1 MRLIGQTEK
10 PNPAQGE
17 VNFEQAVKALQSCL
31 HISIGNRSFKQVKH
45 LSSSL
50 EMVKA
55 LREVVV
61 QELTTAAMLD
71 DPTER
76 DRQSNQAQRKLHVL
90 NHAMTLATLIEESF
104 PEED

>member
-1 MRLIGQTEK
+1 
-10 PNPAQGE
+10 
-17 VNFEQAVKALQSCL
+17 
-31 HISIGNRSFKQVKH
+31 
-45 LSSSL
+45 
-50 EMVKA
+50 MVKA

-71 DPTER
+71 DTTER
-76 DRQSNQAQRKLHVL
+76 DRKSNQAQRKLHVL